1 MFSKIFHIKTQVLVA
16 TDVAARGLD
25 LPGIDHVINYD
36 LPLTLGT
43 LGALSYH
50 HKMS

>member
-1 MFSKIFHIKTQVLVA
+1 MA

-36 LPLTLGT
+36 LPLPLNES
-43 LGALSYH
+43 ALCCER
-50 HKMS
+50 